1 MRIHTI
7 AIVVAVSFVLGA
19 PAANAH
25 DVKDKCEDLMYEA
38 HDIYVNMGIAHQAYA
53 QLRED
58 TYSEEHPSEMLHAAE
73 YTLEEVMKSLNKWM
87 DFIVCLDV
95 GLGSDEDR
103 DDLT

>member
-1 MRIHTI
+1 MLTWVSHTKPMRSCARIPTLK
-7 AIVVAVSFVLGA
+7 S
-19 PAANAH
+19 
-25 DVKDKCEDLMYEA
+25 
-38 HDIYVNMGIAHQAYA
+38 
-53 QLRED
+53 
-58 TYSEEHPSEMLHAAE
+58 TPSEMLHAAE